1 MTKKNFTLRLPDDL
15 REEFMALAS
24 EKSRRSGR
32 YVPLSDVLESALR
45 YGKEVVQ
52 REICSEIAL
61 PNTAKSRTE
70 EAIIVARQLIE
81 LGAKHAMP
89 GEAA

>member
-1 MTKKNFTLRLPDDL
+1 MNKKNFTLRLPDDL
-15 REEFMALAS
+15 REEFTALAA
-24 EKSRRSGR
+24 EKSRRTGR

-52 REICSEIAL
+52 REVCSEIVL

-70 EAIIVARQLIE
+70 EAIIIAQQLIKI
-81 LGAKHAMP
+81 GARHAMP

>member
-32 YVPLSDVLESALR
+32 YIPLSDVLESALR

-52 REICSEIAL
+52 REICSKLHCQTLQNLEQKRL
-61 PNTAKSRTE
+61 
-70 EAIIVARQLIE
+70 L
-81 LGAKHAMP
+81 L
-89 GEAA
+89 